1 MGPRTR
7 PVTSHVHQ
15 VGGLGLTGPQD
26 AAQYLVHWGGQAVLI
41 DAGCGD
47 RLDRLLVNLAS
58 LGVSPDQVHYL
69 LLTHCHYD
77 HSGGAAELRR
87 RFGWRV
93 GMHALDAPYL
103 ETGDDRVS
111 AANWYGQHL
120 TPCPVDLRLTGG
132 ERLPLGELTL
142 QVLHIPGHSPG
153 SAAFLVE
160 SDQQRVLFGQDL
172 HGPLHPALLS
182 NRDQYQQSLRT
193 LLALDADILCEGHH
207 GIMAGKDSVAQFID
221 RYLED

>member
-1 MGPRTR
+1 
-7 PVTSHVHQ
+7 V
-15 VGGLGLTGPQD
+15 
-26 AAQYLVHWGGQAVLI
+26 AARRN
-41 DAGCGD
+41 C
-47 RLDRLLVNLAS
+47 
-58 LGVSPDQVHYL
+58 
-69 LLTHCHYD
+69 
-77 HSGGAAELRR
+77 GAALAG
-87 RFGWRV
+87 GW
-93 GMHALDAPYL
+93 GCTPWTPPTWKPGTTGSAPP
-103 ETGDDRVS
+103 TGTDSTSR
-111 AANWYGQHL
+111 
-120 TPCPVDLRLTGG
+120 PVDLRLTGG
-132 ERLPLGELTL
+132 ERLPLSELTL

-207 GIMAGKDSVAQFID
+207 GIVAGKDSVAQFID